1 MHSSFLV
8 VLGLLALAIPQNSV
22 SDNAERPPEVQQLI
36 ASLPECSRLRRDL
49 ERGRYSDEPEMP
61 YMQAMRQQG
70 VQRAYIE
77 FKGNWHH
84 NHAENIQIVR
94 RIYYKQLEGPDAQI
108 SDSGVLNQIET
119 SGLRQLIDQ
128 AAVERSKKAQLF
140 RFRCGQDPI
149 GILKS
154 IGWEIGGSK
163 IFGWQEL
170 FSSRYLPSS
179 NFVETAGRR
188 ADVEHAAS
196 IGDVID
202 LSKILRQGKHSQT
215 ELNMALNFA
224 VMSSWDNTAAIE
236 MLIKAGADVN
246 AKFGDDSTPLMHTYE
261 CSCNIP
267 VLLAHGAR
275 VEDQDKWGR
284 TALDL
289 ARRGHDEVRIR
300 FLQGQTL
307 DLSRP

>member
-1 MHSSFLV
+1 MPSSLLIG
-8 VLGLLALAIPQNSV
+8 LGLLALVIPHNAAHNS
-22 SDNAERPPEVQQLI
+22 AERPPEVEQLI

-49 ERGRYSDEPEMP
+49 EKGRYSDEPEMP

-70 VQRAYIE
+70 VQRIYIE
-77 FKGNWHH
+77 FKGNWHID
-84 NHAENIQIVR
+84 HAENIKIVR
-94 RIYYKQLEGPDAQI
+94 RIYFKLEGPDAQI
-108 SDSGVLNQIET
+108 TDSGVLNQIET
-119 SGLRQLIDQ
+119 SGLRELVDQ
-128 AAVERSKKAQLF
+128 AAVEHSKKAQLF
-140 RFRCGQDPI
+140 RFRCLQDPI

-154 IGWEIGGSK
+154 IGWDISGSK
-163 IFGWQEL
+163 IFGSEEL
-170 FSSRYLPSS
+170 FASRYLPSTD
-179 NFVETAGRR
+179 FVTTDGRER
-188 ADVEHAAS
+188 DVEHAAN

-202 LSKILRQGKHSQT
+202 LSKLLAQNKHSQK

-224 VMSSWDNTAAIE
+224 VMSRWDNTAAIE

-246 AKFGDDSTPLMHTYE
+246 AKFGDDKTLLMLTYE

-275 VEDQDKWGR
+275 VQDQDKWGR

-300 FLQGQTL
+300 LLQDQAP
-307 DLSRP
+307 DLNRP